1 MSVLRQCGAVHIIG
15 IKKGNGVNMK
25 KGFICIF
32 VPIIFL
38 TACKSP
44 LESQPEKET
53 ELITTLHASWGYNYR
68 DVEELTE
75 NSDYI
80 AIVNVKDS
88 KSFYYEILPKTLY
101 TVETTQSIYG
111 ETDDVQLVFTGGVF
125 EDKTVEL
132 SDDPLMSIG
141 DSFLVFARKNDDGT
155 YTVLSGPQGRFVIE
169 DDCVYSLNAV
179 DKQSRSVNRSSS
191 NIMVDGVP
199 LDDFI
204 ESVEGYLSDIHAVA
218 ESQAVQSNT

>member
-1 MSVLRQCGAVHIIG
+1 M
-15 IKKGNGVNMK
+15 
-25 KGFICIF
+25 
-32 VPIIFL
+32 
-38 TACKSP
+38 
-44 LESQPEKET
+44 
-53 ELITTLHASWGYNYR
+53 
-68 DVEELTE
+68 
-75 NSDYI
+75 
-80 AIVNVKDS
+80 
-88 KSFYYEILPKTLY
+88 
-101 TVETTQSIYG
+101 
-111 ETDDVQLVFTGGVF
+111 QLVFTGGVF

-179 DKQSRSVNRSSS
+179 DKQLRSANRSSS

-204 ESVEGYLSDIHAVA
+204 SSVEGYLSDVTITV
-218 ESQAVQSNT
+218 ESQTAQCETAE

>member
-1 MSVLRQCGAVHIIG
+1 MHIIG

-25 KGFICIF
+25 KGFICIL
-32 VPIIFL
+32 VPIILF
-38 TACKSP
+38 TACKSSS
-44 LESQPEKET
+44 ESLAKDESSLVTMMHVCQ
-53 ELITTLHASWGYNYR
+53 AYGYSG
-68 DVEELTE
+68 VKELTE

-80 AIVNVKDS
+80 AVINVKES
-88 KSFYYEILPKTLY
+88 ESFYYEILPKTLY

-179 DKQSRSVNRSSS
+179 DKQLRSANRSSS

-218 ESQAVQSNT
+218 ESQPIQSNT

>member
-1 MSVLRQCGAVHIIG
+1 
-15 IKKGNGVNMK
+15 MK
-25 KGFICIF
+25 KRFICMLVLF
-32 VPIIFL
+32 VFL

-44 LESQPEKET
+44 LESQLEKET

-80 AIVNVKDS
+80 AIVNVKESD
-88 KSFYYEILPKTLY
+88 SFYYEILPKTLY

-141 DSFLVFARKNDDGT
+141 DSLLVFARKNDDGT

-179 DKQSRSVNRSSS
+179 DKQLRSANRSSS

-204 ESVEGYLSDIHAVA
+204 SSVEGYLSDVTITV
-218 ESQAVQSNT
+218 ESQTAQCETAE

>member
-1 MSVLRQCGAVHIIG
+1 
-15 IKKGNGVNMK
+15 MK
-25 KGFICIF
+25 KRFICMLVLF
-32 VPIIFL
+32 VFL

-80 AIVNVKDS
+80 AIVNVKES
-88 KSFYYEILPKTLY
+88 ESFYYEILPKTLY

-141 DSFLVFARKNDDGT
+141 DSLLAFARKNDDGT

-179 DKQSRSVNRSSS
+179 DKQLRSANRLSS

-204 ESVEGYLSDIHAVA
+204 SSVEGYLPNVTIAT
-218 ESQAVQSNT
+218 ESQTVQCETAE